1 MPYSI
6 LYSPAGILLGFLA
19 ISLVI
24 VVFKYRRQTGRW
36 IFGLQDADEQ
46 DSSNSQKHKSR
57 S

>member
-19 ISLVI
+19 VSLVI

-36 IFGLQDADEQ
+36 IFGLQDTDEQ
-46 DSSNSQKHKSR
+46 DSSNSQKQKR
-57 S
+57 